1 MKPKN
6 VCIVGS
12 AQRLYISA
20 FWEGGGGG
28 APGLVDTST
37 GKFHREGRGNGRS
50 VPVKCKSM
58 KWGWK
63 KGRCKAK
70 HVENGK
76 TN

>member
-1 MKPKN
+1 MKPK
-6 VCIVGS
+6 
-12 AQRLYISA
+12 AQPKDSTYRP
-20 FWEGGGGG
+20 FGRGGG

-50 VPVKCKSM
+50 VPVECKSI